1 VKQET
6 KQEERNMP
14 TNKRE
19 ILM

>member
-1 VKQET
+1 MKQET

>member
-6 KQEERNMP
+6 KQKERNMP

-19 ILM
+19 IKM